1 MDELKA
7 RRISALNSLYMESVP
22 QIKPYLPS
30 CMGNLRT
37 FLFSCL
43 ARPLRA
49 TLPPMTRSTPFAVVL
64 FVSLLLGQEGAS
76 QPIPSFKGTEAFFY
90 LTKQT
95 DFGPRNPNSR
105 GHTECLKFLADTLRR
120 SAHQVRLQH
129 FTHKGYGNEELWLTN
144 VIASF
149 RPELQERIVLCAHWD
164 TRPRAERDPNVMRR
178 NQPILGANDGASGVA
193 VLLHLADL
201 MKAVPPPIGVD
212 IVLFDGEDYGVEGD
226 LSNYLLGSR
235 FFVTQRAADYRPRFG
250 ILLDMVGDTH
260 LEIPKEQNS
269 LHFAPDIVDLV
280 WSKAA
285 ELGITRFVSRVG
297 DAIYDDHIPLNEAGI
312 KTINIIDFNYPDQTH
327 RFWHTHQDTPDKCS
341 PESLEAV
348 GTVVTHVVYSQR
360 P

>member
-1 MDELKA
+1 M
-7 RRISALNSLYMESVP
+7 S
-22 QIKPYLPS
+22 
-30 CMGNLRT
+30 
-37 FLFSCL
+37 
-43 ARPLRA
+43 
-49 TLPPMTRSTPFAVVL
+49 RSTPFALVL
-64 FVSLLLGQEGAS
+64 FVSLLLAQEGAS
-76 QPIPSFKGTEAFFY
+76 QPIPSFRGTQAFVY

-178 NQPILGANDGASGVA
+178 NQPILGA
-193 VLLHLADL
+193 
-201 MKAVPPPIGVD
+201 IGVD

-260 LEIPKEQNS
+260 LEIFKEQNS
-269 LHFAPDIVDLV
+269 LHFAPEIVQLV
-280 WSKAA
+280 WNKAA
-285 ELGITRFVSRVG
+285 ELGITQFVSKVG

-312 KTINIIDFNYPDQTH
+312 KTINIIDFNYPDETH
-327 RFWHTHQDTPDKCS
+327 RFWHTHKDIPENCS
-341 PESLEAV
+341 PESLGAV
-348 GTVVTHVVYSQR
+348 GVVVTHVVYSQR